1 MNEKKYVLFG
11 AGMRGSEAL
20 DKLGIKKVMCFI
32 DNNEKLSGQTRK
44 GVSIISLKSFMNGNT
59 NYIIIITP
67 ETEAKFL
74 IAEQLE
80 KNGLYNY
87 VFWDDMRTREQL
99 SFIKDSLPIEHFPH
113 AAGYLKKLQR
123 EEWEFADRI
132 LKLVKGW
139 GCYPFATGGTLIGA
153 LRHNGFVPW
162 DDDMDF
168 GLIRNDYEKLVLR
181 CKASEE
187 FLVIHIAST
196 SNFKEYLKQLD
207 RILAD
212 NPYKL
217 ILLIYRDFLKI
228 VCGNSLFNYQ
238 LIEFFSFDYYSD
250 AYDYE
255 DYRRDCIKLAE
266 KLTACKEEAQH
277 YEIIRQAIK
286 SNPMILKNSKSSR
299 IYPGLDNLA
308 TMKYL
313 DRNKDWVLASAYFPT
328 QEHSFESGSI
338 PIPHNPDAYMQCEYP
353 DFRHYPKDAGLVKH
367 DRAYVWNELKVFPCG
382 EIVLSRGNAEEI
394 AQLKVIYDLCR
405 SNRVYVRFIYEA
417 EKMLDP
423 IKTRML
429 LINDEIDFVEATDDF
444 CQFRIK
450 RGIDS
455 GFSGLNIEA
464 LETGD
469 FAIPSEGKQLNGNDL
484 VSYIKEYCHG

>member
-20 DKLGIKKVMCFI
+20 DKLGIKKVVCFI
-32 DNNEKLSGQTRK
+32 DNNEEMSGQTRK
-44 GVSIISLKSFMNGNT
+44 GIPIISLKSFLGGNT

-67 ETEAKFL
+67 ETKIKFF

-80 KNGLYNY
+80 KNGLFNY
-87 VFWDDMRTREQL
+87 IFWDEMRIQEQL

-113 AAGYLKKLQR
+113 ATGYLKKLQC
-123 EEWEFADRI
+123 EEWDFADKI
-132 LKLVKGW
+132 LKLVREW
-139 GCYPFATGGTLIGA
+139 GCNPFATGGTLIGA

-168 GLIRNDYEKLVLR
+168 GLIRDDYDNLIKK
-181 CKASEE
+181 CKDSKE
-187 FLVIHIAST
+187 FLVIHVAST

-217 ILLIYRDFLKI
+217 ILLIYKDFLKI
-228 VCGNSLFNYQ
+228 VYGNSLFNYQ

-250 AYDYE
+250 KYAYE
-255 DYRRDCIKLAE
+255 DYRQDCVKLAE
-266 KLTACKEEAQH
+266 EIEACKDEEKH

-286 SNPMILKNSKSSR
+286 NNPMILKTGKSNR
-299 IYPGLDNLA
+299 IYPGFDNLA

-313 DRNKDWVLASAYFPT
+313 DRNKDWVSASAYFPT
-328 QEHSFESGSI
+328 QDYIFESGSI

-367 DRAYVWNELKVFPCG
+367 NRAYVWNELRVFPCG
-382 EIVLSRGNAEEI
+382 EIVLSIGNAEEI
-394 AQLKVIYDLCR
+394 TQFKAIYDLCR
-405 SNRVYVRFIYEA
+405 LNRVYVRFVYEA
-417 EKMLDP
+417 EKLPDP
-423 IKTRML
+423 VMTRML
-429 LINDEIDFVEATDDF
+429 LIDDELDFADIMDDF
-444 CQFRIK
+444 CQFRIRLGK
-450 RGIDS
+450 DS
-455 GFSGLNIEA
+455 GFSGLSIEA
-464 LETGD
+464 LAAGS
-469 FAIPSEGKQLNGNDL
+469 FAIQSVCKKLNEEAL
-484 VSYIKEYCHG
+484 VAYIKEHCHA